1 MKRISMLGM
10 VLIGLILGVG
20 IQAKFNVASKE
31 PVVIEKTV
39 EIEKLVEVG
48 VDKIVE
54 VPVEVEKVIY
64 VKPKAR
70 CELIVEN

>member
-1 MKRISMLGM
+1 M
-10 VLIGLILGVG
+10 VAIVLMGILFGIGLQSEYNVVG
-20 IQAKFNVASKE
+20 KE
-31 PVVIEKTV
+31 PTVIEKTV
-39 EIEKLVEVG
+39 EVPVEKVIEVE

-70 CELIVEN
+70 CELVIEK